1 MIIKMSKKRTI
12 DDRKKLLIRY
22 RINEK
27 GYVSF
32 IDPCCD
38 EIPVRLFGKMMKAI
52 SDIEQEWNSRIANKV
67 SSLPPDV
74 TSDKPIIK

>member
-1 MIIKMSKKRTI
+1 MSKKRTI

-67 SSLPPDV
+67 ISLPPDV

>member
-1 MIIKMSKKRTI
+1 MSKKRTI

-38 EIPVRLFGKMMKAI
+38 EMPVRLFGKIMKAI
-52 SDIEQEWNSRIANKV
+52 SDVEQEWNSRIANKV
-67 SSLPPDV
+67 SSLPPDITLV
-74 TSDKPIIK
+74 KPTLK

>member
-1 MIIKMSKKRTI
+1 MIIKMGEKRTI

-38 EIPVRLFGKMMKAI
+38 EMPVRLLGKIMEAI
-52 SDIEQEWNSRIANKV
+52 SDVEQEWNSKITNKV

>member
-1 MIIKMSKKRTI
+1 MSKKRTI

>member
-1 MIIKMSKKRTI
+1 MSKKRTI

-38 EIPVRLFGKMMKAI
+38 EMPVRLFGKIMKAI
-52 SDIEQEWNSRIANKV
+52 SDVEQEWNSRIANKV

-74 TSDKPIIK
+74 TSDKPTLK

>member
-1 MIIKMSKKRTI
+1 MSKTRTI

-38 EIPVRLFGKMMKAI
+38 EMPVRLFGKIMKAI
-52 SDIEQEWNSRIANKV
+52 SDVEQEWNSRIANKV

-74 TSDKPIIK
+74 TSDKPTLK